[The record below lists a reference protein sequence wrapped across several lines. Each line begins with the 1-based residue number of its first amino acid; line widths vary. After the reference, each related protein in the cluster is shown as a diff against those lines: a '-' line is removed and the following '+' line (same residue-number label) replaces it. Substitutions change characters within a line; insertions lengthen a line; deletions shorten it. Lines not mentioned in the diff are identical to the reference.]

1 MGIMI
6 RESLFWKGSILGL
19 ILPTLAFVVYSN
31 IKMDGDIFA
40 LYFQLK
46 ALEIHIHVL
55 SLCTFLNIIPFLIF
69 IRVNRDKPAQGI
81 LMTTLVLALII
92 LINKLLF

>member
-1 MGIMI
+1 MI